1 MHPKRKTKLLILLF
15 AVVFAVTFALE
26 AREAKT
32 PSTSTTVGLRHG
44 SPLR

>member
-1 MHPKRKTKLLILLF
+1 MHSTRRKKLLIVLF
-15 AVVFAVTFALE
+15 VVVFAVTFALE

-32 PSTSTTVGLRHG
+32 PATSTTAGLGHG